1 MTARTYIRPLEPG
14 DLERLVQIE
23 NAADALFLEQFG
35 PQPWPPVD
43 AKSDVGGF
51 ILVAIAADHD
61 IIGFAQVLEVAD
73 VAHLEQLSIA
83 PEHGRQG
90 HGRALLRA
98 AIGEA
103 RRRGYE
109 RMTLRTFA
117 DIPWNGPF
125 YSSAGFVE
133 SSPMTGFHEMLV
145 QVERELG
152 LHEHGRRIQMSLR
165 L

>member
-1 MTARTYIRPLEPG
+1 
-14 DLERLVQIE
+14 
-23 NAADALFLEQFG
+23 
-35 PQPWPPVD
+35 
-43 AKSDVGGF
+43 
-51 ILVAIAADHD
+51 
-61 IIGFAQVLEVAD
+61 VLEVAD